1 MALTATMASFIY
13 IYNEHNLTLLLLP
26 SIQFIIL
33 KLVVQYLIYEPVKY
47 KDDGRDVVTI
57 ADFITIH
64 VTFPVVNAWVTYQM
78 YFGMMVTLTTIC
90 STRGLYQSHS

>member
-13 IYNEHNLTLLLLP
+13 IYNEHSLTLLLIP
-26 SIQFIIL
+26 SIEFIIL

-90 STRGLYQSHS
+90 NTKGL